1 MPARGP
7 RSFRSGPRHLP
18 RPARHRG
25 SWPASRV
32 GDVGTESARGRTW
45 WRNPTQPRKRVAEV
59 IVALD
64 YASADEALAM
74 VEQLAQPAT
83 FYKVGLEL
91 YTRGGPSFVES
102 LAALGKRVFLDLKL
116 HDIPNTVAGAV
127 RSGSELGVD
136 LLTVHTAGGPA
147 MLEAAAAASGPDT
160 RILGVT
166 LLTSLTPAELEVV
179 WGREIGSIRDEVGR
193 LTDLAV
199 ACKLD
204 GVVASALEASWIRNR
219 VARDFLVVTP
229 GIRPVGADQG
239 DQRRV
244 ATPAD
249 AVSAG
254 ADYLVVGRPV
264 TRADD
269 PVAGLAALL
278 AELTEGQPSEA

>member
-1 MPARGP
+1 MA
-7 RSFRSGPRHLP
+7 
-18 RPARHRG
+18 
-25 SWPASRV
+25 
-32 GDVGTESARGRTW
+32 D
-45 WRNPTQPRKRVAEV
+45 V

-64 YASADEALAM
+64 YPSAEEALAM
-74 VEQLAQPAT
+74 VEQLGQPAT

-91 YTRGGPSFVES
+91 YTRGGPSVVES

-127 RSGSELGVD
+127 RSASELGVD

-147 MLEAAAAASGPDT
+147 MLEAAAEASGPDM

-166 LLTSLTPAELEVV
+166 LLTSLTSTDLEVV
-179 WGREIGSIRDEVGR
+179 WGREIRSIREEVGR

-199 ACKLD
+199 ACELD
-204 GVVASALEASWIRNR
+204 GVVASALEVSWIRNR
-219 VARDFLVVTP
+219 VEQDFLVVTP
-229 GIRPVGADQG
+229 GIRPTGADRG

-254 ADYLVVGRPV
+254 SDYLVVGRPV
-264 TRADD
+264 TQADD
-269 PVAGLAALL
+269 PVAALAALL
-278 AELTEGQPSEA
+278 AELGSDDS

>member
-1 MPARGP
+1 MA
-7 RSFRSGPRHLP
+7 
-18 RPARHRG
+18 
-25 SWPASRV
+25 
-32 GDVGTESARGRTW
+32 D
-45 WRNPTQPRKRVAEV
+45 V

-64 YASADEALAM
+64 YPSADEALAM
-74 VEQLAQPAT
+74 VEQLGRPAT

-116 HDIPNTVAGAV
+116 HDIPNSVAGAV
-127 RSGSELGVD
+127 RSASDLGVD

-147 MLEAAAAASGPDT
+147 MLEAAAEASGRDM

-166 LLTSLTPAELEVV
+166 LLTSLTPDELEVV
-179 WGREIGSIRDEVGR
+179 WGREIRSIREEVGR

-199 ACKLD
+199 ACGLD

-219 VARDFLVVTP
+219 VEQDFLVVTP
-229 GIRPVGADQG
+229 GIRPAGADRG
-239 DQRRV
+239 DQKRV

-254 ADYLVVGRPV
+254 SDYLVVGRPI
-264 TRADD
+264 TRAAD
-269 PVAGLAALL
+269 PVAALAALL
-278 AELTEGQPSEA
+278 AELTEEPPSEA

>member
-1 MPARGP
+1 MA
-7 RSFRSGPRHLP
+7 
-18 RPARHRG
+18 
-25 SWPASRV
+25 
-32 GDVGTESARGRTW
+32 D
-45 WRNPTQPRKRVAEV
+45 V

-64 YASADEALAM
+64 YPSAEEALAM
-74 VEQLAQPAT
+74 VEQLGQPAT

-91 YTRGGPSFVES
+91 YTRGSPSVVES

-127 RSGSELGVD
+127 RSASELGVD

-147 MLEAAAAASGPDT
+147 MLEAAAEASGPDM

-166 LLTSLTPAELEVV
+166 LLTSLTSTDLEVV
-179 WGREIGSIRDEVGR
+179 WGREIRSIREEVGR

-199 ACKLD
+199 ACELD
-204 GVVASALEASWIRNR
+204 GVVASALEVSWIRNR
-219 VARDFLVVTP
+219 VEQDFLVVTP
-229 GIRPVGADQG
+229 GIRPTGADRG

-254 ADYLVVGRPV
+254 SDYLVVGRPV
-264 TRADD
+264 TQADD
-269 PVAGLAALL
+269 PVAALAALL
-278 AELTEGQPSEA
+278 AELGSDDS

>member
-1 MPARGP
+1 M
-7 RSFRSGPRHLP
+7 
-18 RPARHRG
+18 
-25 SWPASRV
+25 
-32 GDVGTESARGRTW
+32 
-45 WRNPTQPRKRVAEV
+45 AEV

-116 HDIPNTVAGAV
+116 HDIPHTVEGAV
-127 RSGSELGVD
+127 RSASELGVD
-136 LLTVHTAGGPA
+136 LLTVHTAGGSA
-147 MLEAAAAASGPDT
+147 MLEAAAGASGPDM

-166 LLTSLTPAELEVV
+166 LLTSLTPTELEVV
-179 WGREIGSIRDEVGR
+179 WGREIGSIREEVGR

-199 ACKLD
+199 GCELD
-204 GVVASALEASWIRNR
+204 GVVASAVEAAWIRNR
-219 VARDFLVVTP
+219 VEQDFLVVTP
-229 GIRPVGADQG
+229 GIRPAGVDRG

-249 AVSAG
+249 AVAAG

-264 TRADD
+264 TQADD
-269 PVAGLAALL
+269 PVAALEALL
-278 AELTEGQPSEA
+278 AEMTEERPGDA

>member
-1 MPARGP
+1 M
-7 RSFRSGPRHLP
+7 
-18 RPARHRG
+18 
-25 SWPASRV
+25 
-32 GDVGTESARGRTW
+32 
-45 WRNPTQPRKRVAEV
+45 AEV

-74 VEQLAQPAT
+74 VEQLAQPAS

-127 RSGSELGVD
+127 HSVSELGVD

-204 GVVASALEASWIRNR
+204 GIVASALEASWIRNR

-229 GIRPVGADQG
+229 GIRPAGADRG

-264 TRADD
+264 TRAED
-269 PVAGLAALL
+269 PVGALAALL

>member
-1 MPARGP
+1 MDGTDCRI
-7 RSFRSGPRHLP
+7 P
-18 RPARHRG
+18 RPR
-25 SWPASRV
+25 
-32 GDVGTESARGRTW
+32 EC
-45 WRNPTQPRKRVAEV
+45 VADV

-64 YASADEALAM
+64 YPSADEALTM
-74 VEQLAQPAT
+74 VERLGPPAT

-102 LAALGKRVFLDLKL
+102 LATLGKRVFLDLKL

-127 RSGSELGVD
+127 RSASALGVD

-147 MLEAAAAASGPDT
+147 MLEAAADASG
-160 RILGVT
+160 RQMRVLGVT
-166 LLTSLTPAELEVV
+166 LLTSLTPDELEVV
-179 WGREIGSIRDEVGR
+179 WGREIRSIREEVGR

-199 ACKLD
+199 ACDLD
-204 GVVASALEASWIRNR
+204 GVVASPLEASWIRNR
-219 VARDFLVVTP
+219 VEHDFLVVTP
-229 GIRPVGADQG
+229 GIRREGADPG

-254 ADYLVVGRPV
+254 ADYLVIGRPI

-269 PVAGLAALL
+269 PVAALTALL
-278 AELTEGQPSEA
+278 AELSEGGTSEA